1 MKVKE
6 EKEQNLMIRK
16 PGEMEETRNTT
27 PEIFL
32 HKVRHGITF

>member
-16 PGEMEETRNTT
+16 QGVTGETRDTT

-32 HKVRHGITF
+32 HKLRHGITF

>member
-16 PGEMEETRNTT
+16 PGEMAETRNTT
-27 PEIFL
+27 SC
-32 HKVRHGITF
+32 KT